1 MDSHFFY
8 RNGRKKHLLKSEI
21 KAEITFIFSNE
32 HVSDLNVQYDLI
44 WWEYA

>member
-1 MDSHFFY
+1 MEWIVISFI
-8 RNGRKKHLLKSEI
+8 GKSEI

-32 HVSDLNVQYDLI
+32 HVYDLNVQYDLI

>member
-8 RNGRKKHLLKSEI
+8 RKI
-21 KAEITFIFSNE
+21 KVDIGKITFIFSNE
-32 HVSDLNVQYDLI
+32 HVYDLNVQYDLI

>member
-8 RNGRKKHLLKSEI
+8 RNMRK
-21 KAEITFIFSNE
+21 ITLILSNE
-32 HVSDLNVQYDLI
+32 HVYDLNVQYDLI